1 MGKRT
6 AVEFAVEKLEK
17 LKETHK
23 ELIICPECQHQCNAT
38 VIHSVPF
45 FTYIH
50 HCEACNYVITESDW
64 QEVKSE
70 IKNL

>member
-1 MGKRT
+1 MTPK
-6 AVEFAVEKLEK
+6 EKPK
-17 LKETHK
+17 QETHK
-23 ELIICPECQHQCNAT
+23 ELIICPECQHQWNAT

-50 HCEACNYVITESDW
+50 HCQACNYVITESDW

-70 IKNL
+70 IEKL